1 MTVVPQPGGVYRNAA
16 QDPQWCGSFRH
27 ERHSFMTGVLRV
39 KYLFLLGSSL
49 VAAVPAAAQDCAADP
64 SNCVVVADRLR
75 DTAITVVASG
85 REERVSETGQSISVI
100 GAAELA
106 AVQGPDLARV
116 LERLPGVTT
125 ARSGPLGSQTSVF
138 VRGANSQ
145 QLLVTLDGVRMDDV
159 AAPSGGFDLGTM
171 LPGGIA
177 KVELLRGSNSVAWG
191 SNAIGGVLA
200 LTSERLDGARAGVEY
215 GANDTVSADAALGA
229 SGDAYSVTASGGYV
243 SSDGISAY
251 AKGAEQDAFRQW
263 RANLRGEVQLAGGL
277 WLDAA
282 GRYADSRIDFDGY
295 PAPLYSFADT
305 PEYQTTRQGSGRI
318 GLRYDAGSLNLR
330 GGAAYSD
337 TRREYFDPTFGTAPN
352 FTTKGRSWRADLT
365 GRAELTQGVTLD
377 FGADSEWTR
386 FATLFDPQQDA
397 RLSSGHVL
405 LGYHSGGLH
414 LSGGVRLDDHDRFG
428 SHWTF
433 GANGAVELAQ
443 DLRLRASYG
452 EGFKAPTLYQLYGY
466 GGNTALR
473 PERSKA
479 YDAGIELGDRNGTRH
494 VALTLFRRDASQLID
509 YLWPSGYFNIGA
521 TRAEGVELEGGW
533 AIGDNLRARAAYS
546 YVKAVNRANG
556 KDLARRPRNAVTA
569 GLDWTTPLAGLTLG
583 ADLRLLSDS
592 YDDAGNFTRLDG
604 YGLVTLRASV
614 PLPGGL
620 ELYGRVENLG
630 NVRYQTVAGYGSYG
644 RSAFVGLRGRW

>member
-1 MTVVPQPGGVYRNAA
+1 MTVVPQPGGVHRNAA
-16 QDPQWCGSFRH
+16 QDPQWCGPFRH

-39 KYLFLLGSSL
+39 KYLFLLGCSV

-64 SNCVVVADRLR
+64 NNCVVVADRLR

-106 AVQGPDLARV
+106 AVQGPDLTRV

-215 GANDTVSADAALGA
+215 GANDTVSADAALGT
-229 SGDAYSVTASGGYV
+229 SGDAYSLTASGGYV

-251 AKGAEQDAFRQW
+251 AKGAEQDGFRQW
-263 RANLRGEVQLAGGL
+263 RANLRGEVRLAGGL

-305 PEYQTTRQGSGRI
+305 LEYQTTRQGSGRL

-337 TRREYFDPTFGTAPN
+337 TRREYFDPAFGAAPN
-352 FTTKGRSWRADLT
+352 FTTRGRSWRADLT

-433 GANGAVELAQ
+433 GANGAVELAA

-466 GGNTALR
+466 GGNAALR

-479 YDAGIELGDRNGTRH
+479 YDAGIELGDRNGPRH

-533 AIGDNLRARAAYS
+533 VIGDSLRARAAYS
-546 YVKAVNRANG
+546 YVKAVNRATG
-556 KDLARRPRNAVTA
+556 KDLARRPRSAVSA

-583 ADLRLLSDS
+583 ADLRLVSDS

-620 ELYGRVENLG
+620 ELYGRIENLG
-630 NVRYQTVAGYGSYG
+630 NVKYQTVAGYGTYG

>member
-1 MTVVPQPGGVYRNAA
+1 MTVVPQPGGVHRNAA
-16 QDPQWCGSFRH
+16 QVPQWCGPFRH

-39 KYLFLLGSSL
+39 KYLLLLGSSL
-49 VAAVPAAAQDCAADP
+49 VAAVPAAAQDCAVDP
-64 SNCVVVADRLR
+64 NSCVVVADRLR
-75 DTAITVVASG
+75 ETAITVVASG
-85 REERVSETGQSISVI
+85 RAERVSETGQSISVV
-100 GAAELA
+100 GADELA
-106 AVQGPDLARV
+106 AVQGPDLIRV
-116 LERLPGVTT
+116 LERLPGVTA
-125 ARSGPLGSQTSVF
+125 ARSGPLGSQTSLF

-145 QLLVTLDGVRMDDV
+145 QLLVTLDGVRLDDV

-215 GANDTVSADAALGA
+215 GANDTVSADAALGT
-229 SGDAYSVTASGGYV
+229 SGQTYGLTASGGYV
-243 SSDGISAY
+243 ASDGISAF
-251 AKGAEQDAFRQW
+251 APGAERDAFRQW
-263 RANLRGEVQLAGGL
+263 RAALRGEVMLAGGL

-282 GRYADSRIDFDGY
+282 GRYADSKIDFDGY

-318 GLRYDAGSLNLR
+318 GLRYDSGSLNLA

-337 TRREYFDPTFGTAPN
+337 TRREYFDPTFDTTPN
-352 FTTKGRSWRADLT
+352 FTTRGRSWRADLT
-365 GRAELTQGVTLD
+365 GRADLTRGVTLD

-397 RLSSGHVL
+397 RLSSGHL
-405 LGYHSGGLH
+405 MLGYHAGGLH
-414 LSGGVRLDDHDRFG
+414 LSGGVRLDDSDRFG

-433 GANGAVELAQ
+433 GANGAVDLAQ

-479 YDAGIELGDRNGTRH
+479 YDAGLELGDRNAGRH
-494 VALTLFRRDASQLID
+494 LAVTLFRRDASQLID

-533 AIGDNLRARAAYS
+533 TLADGLTARAAYS

-556 KDLARRPRNAVTA
+556 KDLARRPRNAVSA

-583 ADLRLLSDS
+583 ADLRVVSDS

-620 ELYGRVENLG
+620 DLYGRIENVG
-630 NVRYQTVAGYGSYG
+630 DVKYQTVAGYGTYG

>member
-16 QDPQWCGSFRH
+16 RTREFARAFRH
-27 ERHSFMTGVLRV
+27 ERRSFMTGVLRL
-39 KYLFLLGSSL
+39 KYLFLLGCSL
-49 VAAVPAAAQDCAADP
+49 GVAAPAAAQDCADDAA
-64 SNCVVVADRLR
+64 NCVVVADRLR

-85 REERVSETGQSISVI
+85 REERVNETGQSISVI

-145 QLLVTLDGVRMDDV
+145 QLLVTLDGVRLDDV

-229 SGDAYSVTASGGYV
+229 SGAAYSVTASGGYV

-251 AKGAEQDAFRQW
+251 AKGAESDGFRQW
-263 RANLRGEVQLAGGL
+263 RANLRGEVRLAGDL

-295 PAPLYSFADT
+295 PAPFYSFADT
-305 PEYQTTRQGSGRI
+305 PEYQTTRQGSGRL
-318 GLRYDAGSLNLR
+318 GLRYAAGSLNLR

-352 FTTKGRSWRADLT
+352 FTTQGRSWRADLT

-386 FATLFDPQQDA
+386 FATLFDPPQDA

-433 GANGAVELAQ
+433 GANGAVELAA

-466 GGNTALR
+466 GGNAALR

-479 YDAGIELGDRNGTRH
+479 YDAGIELGDRSGSRH

-533 AIGDNLRARAAYS
+533 AIVDNLRARAAYS

-583 ADLRLLSDS
+583 ADLRLVSDS

-604 YGLVTLRASV
+604 YGLVTLRASM

-630 NVRYQTVAGYGSYG
+630 NVHYQSVAGYGSYG